1 MDGAA
6 VAAGGGF
13 LNMSAQWT
21 GVYCG
26 FPFLHFPNG
35 VPTTLSP
42 SLPHWYILRVHR
54 IDVLHLEKELH
65 LELIE
70 STTNHPEPGK

>member
-1 MDGAA
+1 
-6 VAAGGGF
+6 
-13 LNMSAQWT
+13 MSAQWT

-35 VPTTLSP
+35 VPTALSP
-42 SLPHWYILRVHR
+42 SLPHWYIVRVHR

-65 LELIE
+65 LELIQSLLRITQNLE
-70 STTNHPEPGK
+70 SELDIL